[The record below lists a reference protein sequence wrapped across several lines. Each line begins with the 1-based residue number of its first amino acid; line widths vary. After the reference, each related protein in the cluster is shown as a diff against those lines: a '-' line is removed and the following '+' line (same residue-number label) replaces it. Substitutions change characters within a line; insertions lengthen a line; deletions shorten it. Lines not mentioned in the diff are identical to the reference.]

1 MSVSQKTLE
10 HPVLTLIVFVLLGI
24 MGVFVIRNISLSLYP
39 DMDNPYVMISTTY
52 ENAGP
57 EAVEKSVTEVLES
70 GLVSVSGLKEMDST
84 SSEGSSRISLEFNYG
99 TDLETV
105 VNDIRDKLDR
115 VEGDLPDDADSPQIF
130 KLDASSMPIMRIAV
144 RGNRSANELREI
156 AEDDI
161 EDLLEQAEG
170 VAEASVSGGLSK
182 IVRVELSQNR
192 LAAYGIT
199 MTTVYSS
206 LAKQNLELSG
216 GKVTEGKK
224 DYEIRT
230 TGEFSS
236 IDQINKTVIATVN
249 GYDVKLSDIGTAAWG
264 YEDADSVVYIN
275 GEEGVYISVT
285 KQSGSNSVSVANAM
299 YKKIAE
305 VQKTLPQGI
314 TMEIVSDDTT
324 SIRDTISSLVSS
336 IWQGLL
342 LCVVILFIFLQNFR
356 STFIISLSIPLSLII
371 TILCMYFAGITLNMM
386 TLTGLILG
394 VGMIVDASI
403 VMIENMNVYRARGA
417 KPKIAAILGSQE
429 MMMSVVSGNLTT
441 ICVFI
446 PFLFYIKDLEM
457 MGQMFKGIIFTIVIA
472 IASSLFVSIFLVPV
486 LAGKFLPLPNR
497 DEKPVT
503 NPFLK
508 KLYKV
513 FEDAIDGVT
522 NAYRKGLSAALDHR
536 KTVVAVSC
544 CLLAMSLALIPTMH
558 INMMGSGRGG
568 DTTVTL
574 NVEMPTGTTLSETTA
589 VLTQFE
595 TIVRDEIKGYKN
607 IITSVGTGG
616 NHRSTSATYKGS
628 ISISLPDA
636 AEQIDD
642 STEVQ
647 EKLRTHFKDFAD
659 ATFSFDEDW
668 SHQVSGSDLIIY
680 THSNDLDAAIDTA
693 DKIKS
698 VMQKISDIGE
708 VTVDTTKGLPEVEVV
723 IDRQRA
729 YAFGVDVTTAAEEIY
744 YAMNGAT
751 STEFRSNGD
760 EYDVVIMYRPEDR
773 AKMSDLESIY
783 VEGTDGLV
791 SVANFASFKKGLGP
805 TSISR
810 VNRVRTVE
818 VSANIVSTRNANSV
832 ENEIKEGI
840 SNTFVVPDGVTISY
854 EGAWSTMQTQYKAYM
869 MIGIMALLLVFGV
882 MAATYESFK
891 APFINMLTI
900 PFMIIGVVLMY
911 KLTGQAMS
919 MTSMVGVIMLI
930 GIVVNNGILLV
941 DYTGLLINRG
951 KKMKEA
957 CLEGGVSRL
966 RPVLMTTLTTII
978 GTLPMCFDTEG
989 SASMV
994 QPIGLTVVGGLT
1006 SSTFVTLFLVPVVYS
1021 LIMKEKVADTE
1032 SVPAEIAELAASAD
1046 LPVKTEGVKAEIIA
1060 NKSVEE
1066 EIIGILEQVIPGI
1079 QYTIVSVVTG
1089 RGGDSYK
1096 LGTTTWPEQNFMM
1109 LSYIRKDDV
1118 PMVQAAITYLKK
1130 KFPREGIKLFLAEN

>member
-1 MSVSQKTLE
+1 
-10 HPVLTLIVFVLLGI
+10 
-24 MGVFVIRNISLSLYP
+24 
-39 DMDNPYVMISTTY
+39 
-52 ENAGP
+52 
-57 EAVEKSVTEVLES
+57 
-70 GLVSVSGLKEMDST
+70 
-84 SSEGSSRISLEFNYG
+84 
-99 TDLETV
+99 
-105 VNDIRDKLDR
+105 
-115 VEGDLPDDADSPQIF
+115 
-130 KLDASSMPIMRIAV
+130 
-144 RGNRSANELREI
+144 
-156 AEDDI
+156 
-161 EDLLEQAEG
+161 
-170 VAEASVSGGLSK
+170 
-182 IVRVELSQNR
+182 
-192 LAAYGIT
+192 
-199 MTTVYSS
+199 
-206 LAKQNLELSG
+206 
-216 GKVTEGKK
+216 
-224 DYEIRT
+224 
-230 TGEFSS
+230 
-236 IDQINKTVIATVN
+236 
-249 GYDVKLSDIGTAAWG
+249 
-264 YEDADSVVYIN
+264 
-275 GEEGVYISVT
+275 
-285 KQSGSNSVSVANAM
+285 
-299 YKKIAE
+299 
-305 VQKTLPQGI
+305 
-314 TMEIVSDDTT
+314 
-324 SIRDTISSLVSS
+324 
-336 IWQGLL
+336 
-342 LCVVILFIFLQNFR
+342 
-356 STFIISLSIPLSLII
+356 
-371 TILCMYFAGITLNMM
+371 
-386 TLTGLILG
+386 
-394 VGMIVDASI
+394 
-403 VMIENMNVYRARGA
+403 
-417 KPKIAAILGSQE
+417 
-429 MMMSVVSGNLTT
+429 
-441 ICVFI
+441 
-446 PFLFYIKDLEM
+446 
-457 MGQMFKGIIFTIVIA
+457 
-472 IASSLFVSIFLVPV
+472 SSLFVSIFLVPV